1 VRVYQIPFQHYKYFQ
16 ARKSLTYF
24 GSLTIILSLVTIG
37 LAVKCRMN
45 FGKGLKIH
53 INSQRLKLGLLEDE
67 DMELSGFAGQ
77 RVSIESTS
85 HGSQNHEGDT
95 NHTIED

>member
-1 VRVYQIPFQHYKYFQ
+1 MYQVPSESKYRP
-16 ARKSLTYF
+16 ARKGLTYF

-37 LAVKCRMN
+37 LAVKCLMN

-67 DMELSGFAGQ
+67 DMELSEFGGQ
-77 RVSIESTS
+77 RVLIVSTS

-95 NHTIED
+95 IED